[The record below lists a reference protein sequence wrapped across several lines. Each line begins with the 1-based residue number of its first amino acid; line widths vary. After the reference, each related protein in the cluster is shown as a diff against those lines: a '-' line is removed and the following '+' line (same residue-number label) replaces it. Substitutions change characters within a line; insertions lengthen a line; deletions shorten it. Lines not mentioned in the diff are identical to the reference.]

1 MPKNPNKDTK
11 AQTEAVK
18 RRAAFA
24 KNILKALGARPIAM
38 RQIAAKL
45 GLADATGAVK
55 PSNAAKIRKVLT
67 GLIKVGDVERVGNS
81 LRSTAYKKVKK

>member
-18 RRAAFA
+18 RRAAFN
-24 KNILKALGARPIAM
+24 KSVFKALTTKPLAM
-38 RQIAAKL
+38 REIAAKL

-55 PSNAAKIRKVLT
+55 PSVAAKIRKALA
-67 GLIKVGDVERVGNS
+67 GLIEVGEVERVGDS
-81 LRSTAYKKVKK
+81 LKATAYHKVKK